1 MRCKPH
7 HHPCNRCGTKT
18 ECGGEYEQNYDG
30 WPEVVCEE
38 QEQWRGQW
46 WCDYCGQ
53 QIAAD
58 ALVQAGTDAAL
69 DGSSESLTDISE
81 GQMGHADLDNTFT
94 YHAPKADQPERYIR
108 LREKAKELAA
118 LILEVTPQSREQS
131 VALTN
136 VQQASMWANA
146 AIAINE

>member
-1 MRCKPH
+1 MRTKPH
-7 HHPCNRCGTKT
+7 HHKCDRCGTKT
-18 ECGGEYEQNYDG
+18 ECGGTYEQNYDG
-30 WPEVVCEE
+30 WPEVVCIE
-38 QEQWRGQW
+38 QELWRGQW
-46 WCDYCGQ
+46 FCEECSEQ
-53 QIAAD
+53 M
-58 ALVQAGTDAAL
+58 VTGTDAAL
-69 DGSSESLTDISE
+69 DGSSESLTDTSE